1 MEGHPEPQ
9 QMPFPSTDF
18 FHATQPRCK
27 QEKYIAVELLN
38 VFVREQKDKTISHKI
53 TEPERNDKK
62 ITPIFSAFHSSHLI
76 PAAFFFLMTR
86 HAPVQ

>member
-1 MEGHPEPQ
+1 MEGHPDPQ

-38 VFVREQKDKTISHKI
+38 VFVREQKDKTISHIKSLNQREMI
-53 TEPERNDKK
+53 RKSP
-62 ITPIFSAFHSSHLI
+62 L
-76 PAAFFFLMTR
+76 FFQLSILPT
-86 HAPVQ
+86 